1 MGKYR
6 RKRVSRSYQVAPPLS
21 THKPSGS
28 WPQSVLLG
36 AFLVIAVFAVYQP
49 AWHGGFLWEDEL
61 YASTNPLLGTT
72 DGLWRIWFSFDSP
85 VQYFPL
91 THTVFRFE
99 KAWLGAQPISLH
111 LVNILLHA
119 GASLVLWRL
128 LQRLHVPGAWFG
140 AALFALHPMQV
151 ESVAQ
156 ISELKNVLMGLCFMA
171 SLYFWVAHLDK
182 RRRTYYLA
190 SFGCYLLALAAKSTA
205 CIMPA
210 ALLLILW
217 LRRERISR
225 KTVLELL
232 LFLLAS
238 AGAALIAL
246 MWEQLHNTAEWIVS
260 STGWIERLLI
270 ACRAVFFY
278 LSKLAWPT
286 SLTFNYPGW
295 DISRFHPADYLWLL
309 AVLLLAAVIYF
320 ARRHL
325 GRGPEVALLFFVSVL
340 SPLLGFVGVY
350 TFRYTHVADH
360 YQYLACIGPLAL
372 FAAACDWAAR
382 GRRYISVVLPA
393 CVLMVL
399 SWFTWGQAH
408 IYQSGEALWL
418 DTIRKNPSSW
428 VAENNYGTIL
438 RQRNERQL
446 ALGHFQR
453 SYDLAPN
460 NPEAARN
467 VGLSYLEFQQPHL
480 ALPYLEQ
487 AARIHPR
494 DLQNARDLSRALLQV
509 GRPADAI
516 DKLKDVL
523 ALDPNDGKSH
533 MLMASALLTQGHY
546 DEAKSHLHETL
557 ALQSDDIEAQTQL
570 ANLSLQLHQ
579 YGEAAELLRQIVARR
594 PDDPDALKNYAW
606 LLATAPEANLRNGAR
621 AVELAERARAS
632 SPQNPFIQATL
643 AAAYAE
649 AGDFQRARIT
659 AEMALQFADQNNL
672 GALAN
677 LLRQEIG
684 LFENSQP
691 YRDVSP

>member
-1 MGKYR
+1 
-6 RKRVSRSYQVAPPLS
+6 
-21 THKPSGS
+21 
-28 WPQSVLLG
+28 VLLG
-36 AFLVIAVFAVYQP
+36 VLLVIAVFAVYQP

-61 YASTNPLLGTT
+61 YASTNPLLGAT

-85 VQYFPL
+85 AQYFPL

-99 KAWLGAQPISLH
+99 KAWLGAQPTSLH

-140 AALFALHPMQV
+140 AALFALHPVQV

-156 ISELKNVLMGLCFMA
+156 ISELKNVLMGLCFIA

-182 RRRTYYLA
+182 RRTDFLA
-190 SFGCYLLALAAKSTA
+190 SFGCYLLALAAKTVA
-205 CIMPA
+205 CVMPA

-225 KTVLELL
+225 KTALELL

-238 AGAALIAL
+238 VGAALIAL

-270 ACRAVFFY
+270 ASRAFFFY
-278 LSKLAWPT
+278 LGKLAWPAR
-286 SLTFNYPGW
+286 LTFNYPGW
-295 DISRFHPADYLWLL
+295 DVSRFHPADYLWLL
-309 AVLLLAAVIYF
+309 AVLLLAAVIYL
-320 ARRHL
+320 ARRQL

-350 TFRYTHVADH
+350 TFRYTYVADH

-372 FAAACDWAAR
+372 FAAGCDWAAK
-382 GRRYISVVLPA
+382 GRRYVSLVLPA
-393 CVLMVL
+393 CILMVL
-399 SWFTWGQAH
+399 SWLTWSQAH

-418 DTIRKNPSSW
+418 DTIHKNPGSW
-428 VAENNYGTIL
+428 VAENNYGIIL

-453 SYDLAPN
+453 SYQLAPN

-467 VGLSYLEFQQPHL
+467 LGLCYLELQQPRL

-494 DLQNARDLSRALLQV
+494 DLQGARNLSRALLQA
-509 GRPADAI
+509 GRPADGI

-523 ALDPNDGKSH
+523 ALDPNDGKAH
-533 MLMASALLTQGHY
+533 MLMASALLAQGHY

-557 ALQSDDIEAQTQL
+557 ALQPDDIEAQTQL

-606 LLATAPEANLRNGAR
+606 LLATAPEANLRNGVLAT
-621 AVELAERARAS
+621 ELAERARAR

-649 AGDFQRARIT
+649 AGHFQQARLI
-659 AEMALQFADQNNL
+659 AENALQFADRNNL

-677 LLRQEIG
+677 LLRQEIA

-691 YRDVSP
+691 YRDVPP